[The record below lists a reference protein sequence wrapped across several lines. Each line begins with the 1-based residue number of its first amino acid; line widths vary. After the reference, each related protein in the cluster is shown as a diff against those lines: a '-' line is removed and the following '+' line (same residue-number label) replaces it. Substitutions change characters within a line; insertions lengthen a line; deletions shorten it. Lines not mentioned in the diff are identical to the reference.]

1 MILLNYIFIYIC
13 SKRSI
18 ILIDYMVII
27 MRIEH
32 GESCI
37 SFIPLFV
44 IYNVVKHIHQ
54 THVIY
59 TYYNYAITLVVN
71 FSEFQEIIM
80 NFDAFML
87 NRISLANR

>member
-37 SFIPLFV
+37 SFVPLFV

-59 TYYNYAITLVVN
+59 VIFTHI
-71 FSEFQEIIM
+71 IIM
-80 NFDAFML
+80 LLRSLSIFQNF
-87 NRISLANR
+87 RK